1 MNEKE
6 TIQEAVNRLV
16 KAARPVRL
24 ILFGSH
30 STGEATEESDL
41 DFLVIEREVSNKIE
55 EMIRLRRVLKGLDI
69 SVDLLVVSE
78 KEAQDWGHLPGS
90 ALYWALREGRT
101 VYEAAH

>member
-1 MNEKE
+1 MTDKE

-16 KAARPVRL
+16 EAANPIRL

-30 STGEATEESDL
+30 ATGEATEGSDL
-41 DFLVIEREVSNKIE
+41 DFLVVEKEVSNKIE

-90 ALYWALREGRT
+90 ALYWALKEGT
-101 VYEAAH
+101 TLYEETH